1 MNKISIILPTYNSDN
16 VLEKAIKSVEKQ
28 TYENW
33 ELIIIENGKKGQ
45 AEQIVQSFKD
55 KRIIYIYQEQ
65 PNVSNARNVG
75 LETATGEYIAFI
87 DSDDQYEID
96 FLEKM
101 LSNLTKNETQLVT
114 CGYRRVFEKNKM
126 LIENNEKILNTTNIK
141 EYLETTKENY
151 LYNELWNKMYIS
163 EIIKEHNIKFDKSYE
178 LGEDFLFNLDYTK
191 YIKKASFINEPLYI
205 YTDGEYGL
213 KLRYRP
219 NKFEIEY
226 DLTKYLEKFYI
237 EKRWN
242 MDYIYNRYARVY
254 YNQIIDIYKENNP
267 ATDQEKDEQ
276 LKKIVTNPK
285 YKENLIY
292 ETENGEMVRSKS
304 EVIIA
309 NMLRHHK
316 KYLLYKYERPL
327 EVVIDGKVTIIYP
340 DFTILN
346 CITGKIVYWEH
357 AGRMD
362 DVRYT
367 TGFVQKMNIYAK
379 NNIVTGHNLIV
390 TYETMNYPLDIKVV
404 KNLIEMLINDI
415 EI

>member
-1 MNKISIILPTYNSDN
+1 MRKT
-16 VLEKAIKSVEKQ
+16 
-28 TYENW
+28 
-33 ELIIIENGKKGQ
+33 IENQIAYLKNTLAQIEYRLKNVPKGYLKIQARKGKVYYYHHYKAKDTKLVQRKYITRKDAQLAQVLAQKGYDERVKPLLQ
-45 AEQIVQSFKD
+45 KELKELESFLKKYDENRVDTIYDTMSAERKKLVHPVRESI
-55 KRIIYIYQEQ
+55 QEQ
-65 PNVSNARNVG
+65 MNRWQD
-75 LETATGEYIAFI
+75 EK
-87 DSDDQYEID
+87 YE
-96 FLEKM
+96 
-101 LSNLTKNETQLVT
+101 V
-114 CGYRRVFEKNKM
+114 
-126 LIENNEKILNTTNIK
+126 NT
-141 EYLETTKENY
+141 
-151 LYNELWNKMYIS
+151 
-163 EIIKEHNIKFDKSYE
+163 
-178 LGEDFLFNLDYTK
+178 
-191 YIKKASFINEPLYI
+191 
-205 YTDGEYGL
+205 
-213 KLRYRP
+213 
-219 NKFEIEY
+219 
-226 DLTKYLEKFYI
+226 
-237 EKRWN
+237 
-242 MDYIYNRYARVY
+242 
-254 YNQIIDIYKENNP
+254 
-267 ATDQEKDEQ
+267 
-276 LKKIVTNPK
+276 K

-367 TGFVQKMNIYAK
+367 AGFVQKMNIYAK

>member
-1 MNKISIILPTYNSDN
+1 MEESKISIILPTYNSDN

-101 LSNLTKNETQLVT
+101 LSNLIENETQLVT
-114 CGYRRVFEKNKM
+114 CGYRRAFEKNKM

-276 LKKIVTNPK
+276 LKNIVTNPK
-285 YKENLIY
+285 YKENLN
-292 ETENGEMVRSKS
+292 ELQK
-304 EVIIA
+304 
-309 NMLRHHK
+309 
-316 KYLLYKYERPL
+316 
-327 EVVIDGKVTIIYP
+327 KVTDKKIKIAIKY
-340 DFTILN
+340 FFLKGKNMSKLFVKLN
-346 CITGKIVYWEH
+346 NFRK
-357 AGRMD
+357 RN
-362 DVRYT
+362 
-367 TGFVQKMNIYAK
+367 K
-379 NNIVTGHNLIV
+379 
-390 TYETMNYPLDIKVV
+390 
-404 KNLIEMLINDI
+404 
-415 EI
+415 